1 MRRLIMVLALGVATS
16 ALAQEKD
23 KDKDKAK
30 DTQDRVRAERSA
42 GGLGK
47 ITPAEKANA
56 NVGAGPHKERRTGAA
71 RRDGEQ
77 SEPDAQSARGATR

>member
-1 MRRLIMVLALGVATS
+1 MRNFILVLALGVATS
-16 ALAQEKD
+16 ALAQD

-42 GGLGK
+42 GGTGK
-47 ITPAEKANA
+47 ITAEEKTNA
-56 NVGAGPHKERRTGAA
+56 NVGAGPHKARRTGPAKRA
-71 RRDGEQ
+71 GEQ

>member
-1 MRRLIMVLALGVATS
+1 MRNFILILALGAATS

-23 KDKDKAK
+23 KDKEKA
-30 DTQDRVRAERSA
+30 TQERVRAEHSV
-42 GGLGK
+42 GGIGK
-47 ITPAEKANA
+47 ITAEEKANA
-56 NVGAGPHKERRTGAA
+56 NVGAGPHKERRTGPA